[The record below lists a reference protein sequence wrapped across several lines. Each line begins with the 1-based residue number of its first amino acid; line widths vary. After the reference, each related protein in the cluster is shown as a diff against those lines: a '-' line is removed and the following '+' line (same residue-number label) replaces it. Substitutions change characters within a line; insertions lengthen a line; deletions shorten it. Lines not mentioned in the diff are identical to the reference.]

1 MESTS
6 ALLQS
11 ALTPAF
17 LLVALGSML
26 GLFTGRLSRI
36 VDRSRDLQSIYSET
50 QGREHERVVAELRD
64 LEKRIHI
71 VNRAIACSV
80 LSAITVSM
88 LIGILFVIEFTGLQL
103 GTYAVA
109 AFLLAI
115 LLLATGLTLF
125 MAEVRFAI
133 RNVRISEEYL
143 ELPPVE
149 KKSKRR

>member
-36 VDRSRDLQSIYSET
+36 VDRSRDLQDIYSQT
-50 QGREHERVVAELRD
+50 KGREHDRLVAELRD

-71 VNRAIACSV
+71 VNRAIACGV
-80 LSAITVSM
+80 LSAITVSL
-88 LIGILFVIEFTGLQL
+88 LIGILFIIEFTGLQL
-103 GTYAVA
+103 GRYAVS
-109 AFLLAI
+109 AFMIAI
-115 LLLATGLTLF
+115 GLMAGALILF

-133 RNVRISEEYL
+133 RNVRISEEFL
-143 ELPPVE
+143 ELPHGS
-149 KKSKRR
+149 KKQ